1 MILKIDKMEGQSL
14 SLSRRNVREERKRNL
29 RTPKGAVPFARMGI
43 RSESFL

>member
-1 MILKIDKMEGQSL
+1 LKIDKMEGQSL
-14 SLSRRNVREERKRNL
+14 SLSPDATSGERKRNL